1 MQLNHDN
8 EQLPCAQPG
17 QSSPSMGGAILLAA
31 LALQGVTGLAH
42 AEAAPDQGSIA
53 VKYLDYRDWQPGLD
67 RITVHSPAVDVLVPI
82 AGAWSLEGS
91 MVSDSISGATPRY
104 HTAISGASVM
114 HDHRNAEDVN
124 LTRYFSQGTASIGVA
139 HSGEDDYQSRS
150 VSLGGSLSTES
161 KNSTLNV
168 GVAVDND
175 TVNPRNHIVN
185 DAKKHGLHWLL
196 GVTQILTQRDIV
208 QLDLTHTIE
217 QGYLNDPYK
226 ILDNRPDERSENT
239 LALRWNHHFDSTDGT
254 TRFGYRY
261 YADTYEIKAHTF
273 SLEYVQPLP
282 GGWVVTPSVRLY
294 SQTAASFYA
303 DPNYDPNYGAPVPVG
318 YTFAPNALISE
329 DQRLSAFGARTL
341 GLKLEKQFAHDI
353 KLDVEVEDYE
363 QRGNW
368 ALFGSGSPGLA
379 PFYARII
386 EVGLSKRW

>member
-1 MQLNHDN
+1 MQLNRDMTQPSV
-8 EQLPCAQPG
+8 EQTEQK
-17 QSSPSMGGAILLAA
+17 SPSVGGAILLAA
-31 LALQGVTGLAH
+31 LALQGVTGAAR
-42 AEAAPDQGSIA
+42 AEAPPDQGSIA

-67 RITVHSPAVDVLVPI
+67 RITVHSPAVGVLVPI
-82 AGAWSLEGS
+82 AGAWSLEAS

-150 VSLGGSLSTES
+150 VSLGGTLSTES
-161 KNSTLNV
+161 KNTTANF

-175 TVNPRNHIVN
+175 TVNPRNHITN
-185 DAKKHGLHWLL
+185 DARKHGLHWLL
-196 GVTQILTQRDIV
+196 GVTQILTQNDIV
-208 QLDLTHTIE
+208 QLDLTHTME
-217 QGYLNDPYK
+217 QGYLSDPYK

-239 LALRWNHHFDSTDGT
+239 VAVRWNHHFEGTNGT

-261 YADTYEIKAHTF
+261 YADTYEIKSHTF

-282 GGWVVTPSVRLY
+282 GGWTVTPALRLY
-294 SQTAASFYA
+294 SQSAASFYFG
-303 DPNYDPNYGAPVPVG
+303 PNYDPNYGEPVPVG
-318 YTFAPNALISE
+318 FSFAPNALISE
-329 DQRLSAFGARTL
+329 DQRLSAFGARTI
-341 GLKLEKQFAHDI
+341 GLKVEKQFAHDI
-353 KLDVEVEDYE
+353 KLDLKVEDYQ

-368 ALFGSGSPGLA
+368 ALFGSGSTGLA
-379 PFYARII
+379 PFYARIV